1 MNFDSDFIL
10 RIPAI
15 LFCLTIHEFAHG
27 WMARRLGDPTAEL
40 EGRLTLNPLA
50 HLDPF
55 GTIMILFGPFG
66 WAKPVPVD
74 AFNLN
79 HPRTDMIKVAASG
92 PGINLIAGA
101 LIGLIMRLMWQFP
114 VFPFGEQLYRFFM
127 IAIQINVGLAFF
139 NLLPIPPLDGSNIL
153 LGFLPPGKVIHYQR
167 IMARV
172 PMIFLALLAI
182 EWLGGPPLI
191 SLILYPLYG
200 PFKTLFQFI
209 VFQRVIF

>member
-1 MNFDSDFIL
+1 MPFDSEFLL

-40 EGRLTLNPLA
+40 QGRLTLNPLA

-74 AFNLN
+74 AYNLN
-79 HPRTDMIKVAASG
+79 HPRKDMIKVAFAG

-101 LIGLIMRLMWQFP
+101 IIGLCMRVMVQLPFFP
-114 VFPFGEQLYRFFM
+114 MAQQLYDFLL
-127 IAIQINVGLAFF
+127 ITLQINVGLAFF
-139 NLLPIPPLDGSNIL
+139 NLLPIPPLDGSNVL
-153 LGFLPPGKVIHYQR
+153 MGVLPPDKVLGYQKA
-167 IMARV
+167 MARV
-172 PMIFLALLAI
+172 PMIFLGLLAVQ
-182 EWLGGPPLI
+182 WLGGPPLI
-191 SLILYPLYG
+191 SIILYPLYG
-200 PFKTLFQFI
+200 PFKDLFQFI